1 LHDAAIDI
9 NGDFMLAIL
18 RVEMR
23 RRMVA
28 LVHSDDNFK
37 ESTDFGHLLGAPGE
51 ISRPNDGPPPL
62 PGIAVAS
69 GHSRRNNYSS
79 RIA

>member
-1 LHDAAIDI
+1 MHDAAIDI

-28 LVHSDDNFK
+28 VVHSDDDSK
-37 ESTDFGHLLGAPGE
+37 ESADFGHLLGALGE
-51 ISRPNDGPPPL
+51 ISIPNDGRPPL
-62 PGIAVAS
+62 PGIAVAG
-69 GHSRRNNYSS
+69 GHSDET
-79 RIA
+79 IAL